1 MRRTA
6 YEGQKGVCPGCD
18 EHFQIEEMQADHKT
32 PWSKG
37 GKTVAENCV
46 MLCAACNRKKWAV

>member
-6 YEGQKGVCPGCD
+6 YEQQKGICPGCG
-18 EHFQIEEMQADHKT
+18 EHFEIEQMQADHKT

-46 MLCAACNRKKWAV
+46 MLCAPCNRKKWDV